1 MNIYNLNI
9 FFDDINKPIIKN
21 IYDNC
26 NNNNNIKLLI
36 TFFINYNFKFYHI
49 INDDPIIIDKQIIYL
64 NIIKIRNILINK
76 IVLILLDISNTNN
89 LFSSIKDNYNELV
102 SNINEIDKIISL
114 VEHDYE
120 ILNNIFISSYK
131 NSDYIANYSN

>member
-1 MNIYNLNI
+1 MNIYNLNN

-36 TFFINYNFKFYHI
+36 TFFINYNYKFYHI

>member
-1 MNIYNLNI
+1 MNIYNLNN
-9 FFDDINKPIIKN
+9 FFDDITKPIIKN

-36 TFFINYNFKFYHI
+36 TFFINYNYKFYHI